1 MNDITNNNGKED
13 KYNNSKNK
21 IDEKSTASYHDKIS
35 KDAWITLAI
44 LSLIGLIIVY
54 GETMIIPA
62 IPDLVEDFN
71 IPYNTTAWILTAY
84 LIAGAVATPIV
95 GKLSDIYGKKRI
107 LLLVMIIYTA
117 GTSFGIISNDI
128 STMIIVR
135 TIQGI
140 GMSVFPIAFTIIR
153 EKFPENKLSIAQ
165 GILTSIFA
173 AGGVIG
179 LSLGATTIEYFGWR
193 STFISISPLA
203 LFLTVIIMRFIH
215 VKEQEES
222 NNNTIPLRKSIDIKG
237 AIALTITI
245 SSFLISITLLGNSNS
260 TDFNNTN
267 NNTINSSLIILFSI
281 LSIISLFI
289 FVLFQRRTHIPLI
302 DINLLKDRILL
313 PTNILLMTIGISMFM
328 IYQTISILIRNPPPA
343 GFGGSAIDAANV
355 QLPFMIIS
363 LIISV
368 LSGFLVSRFGN
379 IKPTIIGSV
388 ISVIGFSSLL
398 MYHSTEFEIIINL
411 SIIAGGLSL
420 AEVGGFNITLVSVSP
435 KVSGISM
442 GITVLLF
449 LIGMSIG
456 PAISGIYLETFQ
468 SPIMLNKISYSFPS
482 AYEGTNGIQAADLVG
497 RKLSMR
503 RWRRIRSARPL
514 RCRRRPPVRGVRT
527 SAVRRE
533 PTGTIDTARTATDH
547 LAERSTAN
555 PDALLSA
562 STPYLRLLG
571 TVVCAGL
578 LARAALAVPMAIGG
592 AVTAA
597 RRRSVR
603 PSWCRRGSSAS
614 RSCQP
619 RSVSWAR
626 SPPAPPTSSPS
637 PPPNSDHVPLLVHRR
652 RRRVLSNANCSI
664 CLDTVCARSNCLTGL
679 VTAPAPSGVDAH
691 TWTHRDTPLAR
702 PNCSHWLST
711 GSSGV
716 RKVDT
721 TRIKFDLRE

>member
-1 MNDITNNNGKED
+1 MNDITNNNENED

-21 IDEKSTASYHDKIS
+21 IDEKSITSYSDKIP

-62 IPDLVEDFN
+62 IPDLVKDFN

-95 GKLSDIYGKKRI
+95 GKLSDIYGKKKI
-107 LLLVMIIYTA
+107 LLIVMFIYTI

-128 STMIIVR
+128 STMIIAR

-165 GILTSIFA
+165 GILTSLFA

-193 STFISISPLA
+193 STFISLSPLA
-203 LFLTVIIMRFIH
+203 LILTLIIMRFIN
-215 VKEQEES
+215 VKEQEE
-222 NNNTIPLRKSIDIKG
+222 NNNNIISLSKNIDIKG
-237 AIALTITI
+237 AIALTVTI
-245 SSFLISITLLGNSNS
+245 SSFLISITLLGNSDS
-260 TDFNNTN
+260 ADFNNTK
-267 NNTINSSLIILFSI
+267 NSSLVILFSV

-289 FVLFQRRTHIPLI
+289 FILFQRRTHIPLI
-302 DINLLKDRILL
+302 DLNLLKDRILL

-328 IYQTISILIRNPPPA
+328 IYQTISILIRNPLPS

-368 LSGFLVSRFGN
+368 LSGFLISRFGN

-388 ISVIGFSSLL
+388 ISVIGFSSLFI
-398 MYHSTEFEIIINL
+398 YHSTELEIIINL
-411 SIIAGGLSL
+411 SIIAGGLSF

-435 KVSGISM
+435 KVSGVSM

-482 AYEGTNGIQAADLVG
+482 AFSYDMIFF
-497 RKLSMR
+497 
-503 RWRRIRSARPL
+503 
-514 RCRRRPPVRGVRT
+514 T
-527 SAVRRE
+527 S
-533 PTGTIDTARTATDH
+533 
-547 LAERSTAN
+547 
-555 PDALLSA
+555 ALLSFIFLILA
-562 STPYLRLLG
+562 ILTAKKIKSTKVISEHSKY
-571 TVVCAGL
+571 
-578 LARAALAVPMAIGG
+578 
-592 AVTAA
+592 
-597 RRRSVR
+597 
-603 PSWCRRGSSAS
+603 
-614 RSCQP
+614 
-619 RSVSWAR
+619 
-626 SPPAPPTSSPS
+626 
-637 PPPNSDHVPLLVHRR
+637 D
-652 RRRVLSNANCSI
+652 SI
-664 CLDTVCARSNCLTGL
+664 
-679 VTAPAPSGVDAH
+679 
-691 TWTHRDTPLAR
+691 
-702 PNCSHWLST
+702 
-711 GSSGV
+711 
-716 RKVDT
+716 
-721 TRIKFDLRE
+721 

>member
-1 MNDITNNNGKED
+1 MNDITNNNEKED

-21 IDEKSTASYHDKIS
+21 IDEKSIISYPDKIP

-62 IPDLVEDFN
+62 IPDLVKDFN

-95 GKLSDIYGKKRI
+95 GKLSDIYGKKKI
-107 LLLVMIIYTA
+107 LLIVMIIYTA

-128 STMIIVR
+128 STMIIAR

-203 LFLTVIIMRFIH
+203 LILTLIIMRFIH
-215 VKEQEES
+215 VKEQEE
-222 NNNTIPLRKSIDIKG
+222 NNNKIISFSKNIDIKG
-237 AIALTITI
+237 AIALTVTI
-245 SSFLISITLLGNSNS
+245 SSFLISITLLGNSDS
-260 TDFNNTN
+260 ADF
-267 NNTINSSLIILFSI
+267 NNTINSSLVILFSV

-289 FVLFQRRTHIPLI
+289 FILSQRRTHIPLI
-302 DINLLKDRILL
+302 DLNLLKDRILL

-328 IYQTISILIRNPPPA
+328 IYQTISILIRNPPPS

-368 LSGFLVSRFGN
+368 LSGFLISRFGN

-388 ISVIGFSSLL
+388 ISVIGFSSLFI
-398 MYHSTEFEIIINL
+398 YHSTELEIIINL
-411 SIIAGGLSL
+411 SILAGGLSL

-435 KVSGISM
+435 KVSGVSM

-482 AYEGTNGIQAADLVG
+482 AFSYDMIFL
-497 RKLSMR
+497 
-503 RWRRIRSARPL
+503 
-514 RCRRRPPVRGVRT
+514 T
-527 SAVRRE
+527 S
-533 PTGTIDTARTATDH
+533 
-547 LAERSTAN
+547 
-555 PDALLSA
+555 ALLSFIFLILA
-562 STPYLRLLG
+562 IITAKKIKSTKVISEHSKY
-571 TVVCAGL
+571 
-578 LARAALAVPMAIGG
+578 
-592 AVTAA
+592 
-597 RRRSVR
+597 
-603 PSWCRRGSSAS
+603 GS
-614 RSCQP
+614 
-619 RSVSWAR
+619 
-626 SPPAPPTSSPS
+626 
-637 PPPNSDHVPLLVHRR
+637 
-652 RRRVLSNANCSI
+652 I
-664 CLDTVCARSNCLTGL
+664 
-679 VTAPAPSGVDAH
+679 
-691 TWTHRDTPLAR
+691 
-702 PNCSHWLST
+702 
-711 GSSGV
+711 
-716 RKVDT
+716 
-721 TRIKFDLRE
+721 

>member
-1 MNDITNNNGKED
+1 MNEITNNKEKED
-13 KYNNSKNK
+13 KYNNSKNNFN
-21 IDEKSTASYHDKIS
+21 EKSTTTTTSSQNKIS
-35 KDAWITLAI
+35 RDAWITLAI

-62 IPDLVEDFN
+62 IPDLVKDFN

-117 GTSFGIISNDI
+117 GTSVGIISNDI
-128 STMIIVR
+128 SSMIILR

-179 LSLGATTIEYFGWR
+179 LSVGATTIEYFGWH
-193 STFISISPLA
+193 STFISISPFA
-203 LFLTVIIMRFIH
+203 LILTLIIMRFIH
-215 VKEQEES
+215 VKELKE
-222 NNNTIPLRKSIDIKG
+222 NNNYNITKSRKNIDIKG
-237 AIALTITI
+237 AIALTTSI
-245 SSFLISITLLGNSNS
+245 SSFLISITLLGNSDS
-260 TDFNNTN
+260 KDFNNIDN
-267 NNTINSSLIILFSI
+267 NVINFSLIILFSV
-281 LSIISLFI
+281 LSIVSI
-289 FVLFQRRTHIPLI
+289 FTFALIQRRTHIPLI
-302 DINLLKDRILL
+302 DLNLLKHRILL

-328 IYQTISILIRNPPPA
+328 IYQTISILIRNPPPS

-368 LSGFLVSRFGN
+368 LSGFLISRYGN

-388 ISVIGFSSLL
+388 ISVIGFSSLF

-449 LIGMSIG
+449 LLGMSIG

-468 SPIMLNKISYSFPS
+468 SSIMLNNISYYFPS
-482 AYEGTNGIQAADLVG
+482 EFAYDMIFFTATL
-497 RKLSMR
+497 LSLIFLMLAILTAKK
-503 RWRRIRSARPL
+503 IRS
-514 RCRRRPPVRGVRT
+514 
-527 SAVRRE
+527 
-533 PTGTIDTARTATDH
+533 
-547 LAERSTAN
+547 
-555 PDALLSA
+555 
-562 STPYLRLLG
+562 
-571 TVVCAGL
+571 
-578 LARAALAVPMAIGG
+578 
-592 AVTAA
+592 
-597 RRRSVR
+597 
-603 PSWCRRGSSAS
+603 
-614 RSCQP
+614 
-619 RSVSWAR
+619 
-626 SPPAPPTSSPS
+626 
-637 PPPNSDHVPLLVHRR
+637 VHII
-652 RRRVLSNANCSI
+652 S
-664 CLDTVCARSNCLTGL
+664 
-679 VTAPAPSGVDAH
+679 
-691 TWTHRDTPLAR
+691 
-702 PNCSHWLST
+702 
-711 GSSGV
+711 
-716 RKVDT
+716 
-721 TRIKFDLRE
+721 

>member
-1 MNDITNNNGKED
+1 MNEITNNKEKED
-13 KYNNSKNK
+13 KYNNNKNNFN
-21 IDEKSTASYHDKIS
+21 EKSTTTTTSSQNKIS
-35 KDAWITLAI
+35 RDAWITLAI

-62 IPDLVEDFN
+62 IPDLVKDFT

-117 GTSFGIISNDI
+117 GTSVGIISNDI
-128 STMIIVR
+128 SSMIILR

-179 LSLGATTIEYFGWR
+179 LSLGATTIEYFGWH
-193 STFISISPLA
+193 STFISISPFA
-203 LFLTVIIMRFIH
+203 LILTLIIMRFIH
-215 VKEQEES
+215 VKELKE
-222 NNNTIPLRKSIDIKG
+222 NNNYNITKSSKNIDIKG
-237 AIALTITI
+237 AIALTTSI
-245 SSFLISITLLGNSNS
+245 SSFLISITLLGNSDS
-260 TDFNNTN
+260 KDFNNIDN
-267 NNTINSSLIILFSI
+267 NVINFSLIILFSV
-281 LSIISLFI
+281 LSIVSIFI
-289 FVLFQRRTHIPLI
+289 FSLIQRRTHMPLI
-302 DINLLKDRILL
+302 DLNLLKDRILL

-328 IYQTISILIRNPPPA
+328 IYQTISILIRNPPPS

-368 LSGFLVSRFGN
+368 LSGFLISRYGN

-388 ISVIGFSSLL
+388 ISVIGFSSLF

-449 LIGMSIG
+449 LLGMSIG

-468 SPIMLNKISYSFPS
+468 SSIMLNNISYYFPS
-482 AYEGTNGIQAADLVG
+482 EFAYDMIFF
-497 RKLSMR
+497 
-503 RWRRIRSARPL
+503 
-514 RCRRRPPVRGVRT
+514 
-527 SAVRRE
+527 
-533 PTGTIDTARTATDH
+533 TAT
-547 LAERSTAN
+547 
-555 PDALLSA
+555 LLS
-562 STPYLRLLG
+562 LIFLM
-571 TVVCAGL
+571 
-578 LARAALAVPMAIGG
+578 LAILTAKKIG
-592 AVTAA
+592 
-597 RRRSVR
+597 SVHII
-603 PSWCRRGSSAS
+603 S
-614 RSCQP
+614 
-619 RSVSWAR
+619 
-626 SPPAPPTSSPS
+626 
-637 PPPNSDHVPLLVHRR
+637 
-652 RRRVLSNANCSI
+652 
-664 CLDTVCARSNCLTGL
+664 
-679 VTAPAPSGVDAH
+679 
-691 TWTHRDTPLAR
+691 
-702 PNCSHWLST
+702 
-711 GSSGV
+711 
-716 RKVDT
+716 
-721 TRIKFDLRE
+721 

>member
-1 MNDITNNNGKED
+1 MNDITNNNENED

-21 IDEKSTASYHDKIS
+21 IDEKSITSYSDKIP

-95 GKLSDIYGKKRI
+95 GKLSDIYGKKKI
-107 LLLVMIIYTA
+107 LLIVMIIYTI

-128 STMIIVR
+128 STMIIAR

-165 GILTSIFA
+165 GILTSLFA

-203 LFLTVIIMRFIH
+203 LILTLIIMRFIH
-215 VKEQEES
+215 VKEQEED
-222 NNNTIPLRKSIDIKG
+222 NNNIIPLSKNIDIKG
-237 AIALTITI
+237 AIALTVTI
-245 SSFLISITLLGNSNS
+245 SSFLISITLLGNSDS
-260 TDFNNTN
+260 ADF
-267 NNTINSSLIILFSI
+267 NNTINSSLVILFSV

-289 FVLFQRRTHIPLI
+289 FILFQRRTHIPLI
-302 DINLLKDRILL
+302 DLNLLKDRILL

-328 IYQTISILIRNPPPA
+328 IYQTISILIRNPSPS

-368 LSGFLVSRFGN
+368 LSGFLISRFGN

-388 ISVIGFSSLL
+388 ISVIGFSSLFI
-398 MYHSTEFEIIINL
+398 YHSTELEIIINL

-435 KVSGISM
+435 KVSGVSM

-482 AYEGTNGIQAADLVG
+482 AFSYDMIFF
-497 RKLSMR
+497 
-503 RWRRIRSARPL
+503 
-514 RCRRRPPVRGVRT
+514 T
-527 SAVRRE
+527 S
-533 PTGTIDTARTATDH
+533 
-547 LAERSTAN
+547 
-555 PDALLSA
+555 ALLSFIFLILA
-562 STPYLRLLG
+562 ILTAKKIKST
-571 TVVCAGL
+571 
-578 LARAALAVPMAIGG
+578 
-592 AVTAA
+592 
-597 RRRSVR
+597 
-603 PSWCRRGSSAS
+603 
-614 RSCQP
+614 
-619 RSVSWAR
+619 
-626 SPPAPPTSSPS
+626 
-637 PPPNSDHVPLLVHRR
+637 
-652 RRRVLSNANCSI
+652 
-664 CLDTVCARSNCLTGL
+664 
-679 VTAPAPSGVDAH
+679 
-691 TWTHRDTPLAR
+691 
-702 PNCSHWLST
+702 
-711 GSSGV
+711 
-716 RKVDT
+716 KV
-721 TRIKFDLRE
+721 ISEQSK

>member
-1 MNDITNNNGKED
+1 MNDITNNNEKND

-21 IDEKSTASYHDKIS
+21 IDVKSTSYQNKIP

-84 LIAGAVATPIV
+84 LIAGAVASPIV
-95 GKLSDIYGKKRI
+95 GELSDIYGKKKI
-107 LLLVMIIYTA
+107 LLIVMIIYTA

-140 GMSVFPIAFTIIR
+140 GMSVFSIAFTIIR

-179 LSLGATTIEYFGWR
+179 LSLGAATIEYFDWR

-203 LFLTVIIMRFIH
+203 LILTLIIMRFIH
-215 VKEQEES
+215 VKEQEKS
-222 NNNTIPLRKSIDIKG
+222 NNNNTIPLRKSIDIKG
-237 AIALTITI
+237 AIALTVTI
-245 SSFLISITLLGNSNS
+245 SSFLISITLLGNSDS
-260 TDFNNTN
+260 TDYNNTN
-267 NNTINSSLIILFSI
+267 NNTINSSLIILFSV

-289 FVLFQRRTHIPLI
+289 FVLFQRRTHTPLI

-313 PTNILLMTIGISMFM
+313 PTNIMLMTIGISMFM
-328 IYQTISILIRNPPPA
+328 IYQTISILIRNPPPS

-368 LSGFLVSRFGN
+368 LSGFLISRFGN

-388 ISVIGFSSLL
+388 ISVIGFSSLF
-398 MYHSTEFEIIINL
+398 MYHTTEFEIIINL

-435 KVSGISM
+435 KKGGISM

-456 PAISGIYLETFQ
+456 PAISGIYLEMFQ

-482 AYEGTNGIQAADLVG
+482 AFSYDMIFL
-497 RKLSMR
+497 
-503 RWRRIRSARPL
+503 
-514 RCRRRPPVRGVRT
+514 T
-527 SAVRRE
+527 S
-533 PTGTIDTARTATDH
+533 
-547 LAERSTAN
+547 
-555 PDALLSA
+555 ALLSFIF
-562 STPYLRLLG
+562 LII
-571 TVVCAGL
+571 
-578 LARAALAVPMAIGG
+578 AALL
-592 AVTAA
+592 
-597 RRRSVR
+597 RN
-603 PSWCRRGSSAS
+603 SSFLTHLA
-614 RSCQP
+614 
-619 RSVSWAR
+619 
-626 SPPAPPTSSPS
+626 
-637 PPPNSDHVPLLVHRR
+637 NLL
-652 RRRVLSNANCSI
+652 
-664 CLDTVCARSNCLTGL
+664 
-679 VTAPAPSGVDAH
+679 
-691 TWTHRDTPLAR
+691 
-702 PNCSHWLST
+702 
-711 GSSGV
+711 
-716 RKVDT
+716 
-721 TRIKFDLRE
+721 

>member
-1 MNDITNNNGKED
+1 MNDITNNNENED

-21 IDEKSTASYHDKIS
+21 IDEKSITSYHVKIS

-117 GTSFGIISNDI
+117 GTSLGIISNDI

-179 LSLGATTIEYFGWR
+179 LSLGATTIEYFSWH

-203 LFLTVIIMRFIH
+203 LILTLIIMRFIH
-215 VKEQEES
+215 VKEQEDGDD
-222 NNNTIPLRKSIDIKG
+222 NNHIPLRKSIDIKG
-237 AIALTITI
+237 VIALTVTI
-245 SSFLISITLLGNSNS
+245 SSFLISITLLGNSDS
-260 TDFNNTN
+260 TDFNSIN
-267 NNTINSSLIILFSI
+267 NNAINLSLIILFSVI
-281 LSIISLFI
+281 SIISLFI
-289 FVLFQRRTHIPLI
+289 FVLFQRRTHTPLI
-302 DINLLKDRILL
+302 DINLLKDRVLL

-328 IYQTISILIRNPPPA
+328 IYQTISILIRNPSPS

-363 LIISV
+363 LIISI
-368 LSGFLVSRFGN
+368 LSGFLISRFGN

-388 ISVIGFSSLL
+388 ISVIGFSSLF
-398 MYHSTEFEIIINL
+398 MYHSTEYEIIINL

-435 KVSGISM
+435 KLSGISM

-456 PAISGIYLETFQ
+456 PAISGIYLEMFQ
-468 SPIMLNKISYSFPS
+468 SPIIINKVSYSFPS
-482 AYEGTNGIQAADLVG
+482 AFSYDMIFL
-497 RKLSMR
+497 
-503 RWRRIRSARPL
+503 
-514 RCRRRPPVRGVRT
+514 T
-527 SAVRRE
+527 S
-533 PTGTIDTARTATDH
+533 
-547 LAERSTAN
+547 
-555 PDALLSA
+555 ALLSFIFLILA
-562 STPYLRLLG
+562 ILTAKKIVSTK
-571 TVVCAGL
+571 V
-578 LARAALAVPMAIGG
+578 I
-592 AVTAA
+592 
-597 RRRSVR
+597 SK
-603 PSWCRRGSSAS
+603 
-614 RSCQP
+614 
-619 RSVSWAR
+619 
-626 SPPAPPTSSPS
+626 
-637 PPPNSDHVPLLVHRR
+637 H
-652 RRRVLSNANCSI
+652 SNYDSI
-664 CLDTVCARSNCLTGL
+664 
-679 VTAPAPSGVDAH
+679 
-691 TWTHRDTPLAR
+691 
-702 PNCSHWLST
+702 
-711 GSSGV
+711 
-716 RKVDT
+716 
-721 TRIKFDLRE
+721 

>member
-1 MNDITNNNGKED
+1 
-13 KYNNSKNK
+13 
-21 IDEKSTASYHDKIS
+21 
-35 KDAWITLAI
+35 
-44 LSLIGLIIVY
+44 
-54 GETMIIPA
+54 MIIPA

-179 LSLGATTIEYFGWR
+179 LSLGATTIVYFGWR
-193 STFISISPLA
+193 FTFISISPLA
-203 LFLTVIIMRFIH
+203 LILTLIIIRFIL
-215 VKEQEES
+215 VKEQEKRNN

-267 NNTINSSLIILFSI
+267 NYTINSSLIILFSV

-328 IYQTISILIRNPPPA
+328 IYQTISILIRNPPPS

-368 LSGFLVSRFGN
+368 LSGFLISRFGN

-388 ISVIGFSSLL
+388 ISVIGFSSLF

-435 KVSGISM
+435 KIGGISM

-456 PAISGIYLETFQ
+456 PAISGIYLEMFQ
-468 SPIMLNKISYSFPS
+468 SPIILNGISYSFPS
-482 AYEGTNGIQAADLVG
+482 AFSYDMIFL
-497 RKLSMR
+497 
-503 RWRRIRSARPL
+503 
-514 RCRRRPPVRGVRT
+514 T
-527 SAVRRE
+527 S
-533 PTGTIDTARTATDH
+533 
-547 LAERSTAN
+547 
-555 PDALLSA
+555 ALLSFIFLILA
-562 STPYLRLLG
+562 ILTAKRIISTK
-571 TVVCAGL
+571 V
-578 LARAALAVPMAIGG
+578 I
-592 AVTAA
+592 
-597 RRRSVR
+597 SKH
-603 PSWCRRGSSAS
+603 SK
-614 RSCQP
+614 
-619 RSVSWAR
+619 
-626 SPPAPPTSSPS
+626 
-637 PPPNSDHVPLLVHRR
+637 DD
-652 RRRVLSNANCSI
+652 SN
-664 CLDTVCARSNCLTGL
+664 
-679 VTAPAPSGVDAH
+679 
-691 TWTHRDTPLAR
+691 
-702 PNCSHWLST
+702 
-711 GSSGV
+711 
-716 RKVDT
+716 
-721 TRIKFDLRE
+721 

>member
-1 MNDITNNNGKED
+1 MNDITNNNEKDD

-21 IDEKSTASYHDKIS
+21 IDVKSTTSYQNKIP

-203 LFLTVIIMRFIH
+203 LILTLIIIRFIL
-215 VKEQEES
+215 VKEQEKS
-222 NNNTIPLRKSIDIKG
+222 NNNNTIPLRKSIDIKG

-245 SSFLISITLLGNSNS
+245 SSFLISLTLLGNSNS

-267 NNTINSSLIILFSI
+267 NNTINSSLIILFSV

-289 FVLFQRRTHIPLI
+289 FVLVQRRTHIPLI

-328 IYQTISILIRNPPPA
+328 IYQTISILIRNPPPS

-368 LSGFLVSRFGN
+368 LSGFLISRFGN

-388 ISVIGFSSLL
+388 ISVIGFSSLF

-435 KVSGISM
+435 KIGGISM

-482 AYEGTNGIQAADLVG
+482 AFSYDMIFL
-497 RKLSMR
+497 
-503 RWRRIRSARPL
+503 
-514 RCRRRPPVRGVRT
+514 T
-527 SAVRRE
+527 S
-533 PTGTIDTARTATDH
+533 
-547 LAERSTAN
+547 
-555 PDALLSA
+555 ALLSFIFLILA
-562 STPYLRLLG
+562 ILTAKRIISTK
-571 TVVCAGL
+571 V
-578 LARAALAVPMAIGG
+578 I
-592 AVTAA
+592 
-597 RRRSVR
+597 SKH
-603 PSWCRRGSSAS
+603 SK
-614 RSCQP
+614 
-619 RSVSWAR
+619 
-626 SPPAPPTSSPS
+626 
-637 PPPNSDHVPLLVHRR
+637 DD
-652 RRRVLSNANCSI
+652 SN
-664 CLDTVCARSNCLTGL
+664 
-679 VTAPAPSGVDAH
+679 
-691 TWTHRDTPLAR
+691 
-702 PNCSHWLST
+702 
-711 GSSGV
+711 
-716 RKVDT
+716 
-721 TRIKFDLRE
+721 

>member
-1 MNDITNNNGKED
+1 MYAITNNNENED

-21 IDEKSTASYHDKIS
+21 IDEKSITSYPDKIP

-62 IPDLVEDFN
+62 IPDLVKDFN
-71 IPYNTTAWILTAY
+71 IQYNTTAWILTAY

-95 GKLSDIYGKKRI
+95 GKLSDIYGKKKI
-107 LLLVMIIYTA
+107 LLIVMIIYTI

-128 STMIIVR
+128 STMIIAR

-165 GILTSIFA
+165 GILTSLFA

-203 LFLTVIIMRFIH
+203 LILTLIIMRFIH
-215 VKEQEES
+215 VKEQEE
-222 NNNTIPLRKSIDIKG
+222 NNNNKIPLSKNIDIKG
-237 AIALTITI
+237 AIALTVTI
-245 SSFLISITLLGNSNS
+245 SSFLISITLLGNSDS
-260 TDFNNTN
+260 ADF
-267 NNTINSSLIILFSI
+267 NNTINSSLVILFSV

-289 FVLFQRRTHIPLI
+289 FILFQRRTHIPLI
-302 DINLLKDRILL
+302 DLNLLKDRILL

-328 IYQTISILIRNPPPA
+328 IYQTISILIRNPPPS

-368 LSGFLVSRFGN
+368 LSGFLISRFGN

-388 ISVIGFSSLL
+388 ISVIGFSSLFI
-398 MYHSTEFEIIINL
+398 YHSTELEIIINL

-435 KVSGISM
+435 KVSGVSM

-482 AYEGTNGIQAADLVG
+482 AFSYDMIFL
-497 RKLSMR
+497 
-503 RWRRIRSARPL
+503 
-514 RCRRRPPVRGVRT
+514 T
-527 SAVRRE
+527 S
-533 PTGTIDTARTATDH
+533 
-547 LAERSTAN
+547 
-555 PDALLSA
+555 ALLSFIFLILA
-562 STPYLRLLG
+562 ILTAKKIKSTKVISEHSKY
-571 TVVCAGL
+571 
-578 LARAALAVPMAIGG
+578 
-592 AVTAA
+592 
-597 RRRSVR
+597 
-603 PSWCRRGSSAS
+603 
-614 RSCQP
+614 
-619 RSVSWAR
+619 
-626 SPPAPPTSSPS
+626 
-637 PPPNSDHVPLLVHRR
+637 D
-652 RRRVLSNANCSI
+652 SI
-664 CLDTVCARSNCLTGL
+664 
-679 VTAPAPSGVDAH
+679 
-691 TWTHRDTPLAR
+691 
-702 PNCSHWLST
+702 
-711 GSSGV
+711 
-716 RKVDT
+716 
-721 TRIKFDLRE
+721 

>member
-1 MNDITNNNGKED
+1 MNEITNNKEKED
-13 KYNNSKNK
+13 KYNNSKNNFN
-21 IDEKSTASYHDKIS
+21 EKSTTTTTSSQNKIS
-35 KDAWITLAI
+35 RDAWITLAI

-62 IPDLVEDFN
+62 IPDLVKDFN

-117 GTSFGIISNDI
+117 GTSVGIISNDI
-128 STMIIVR
+128 SSMIILR

-193 STFISISPLA
+193 STFISISPFA
-203 LFLTVIIMRFIH
+203 LILTLIIMRFIH
-215 VKEQEES
+215 VKELKE
-222 NNNTIPLRKSIDIKG
+222 NNNYNITKSSKNIDIKG
-237 AIALTITI
+237 AIALTTSI
-245 SSFLISITLLGNSNS
+245 SSFLISITLLGNSDS
-260 TDFNNTN
+260 KDFNNIDN
-267 NNTINSSLIILFSI
+267 NVINFGLIILFSV
-281 LSIISLFI
+281 LSIVSIFI
-289 FVLFQRRTHIPLI
+289 FALIQRRTHIPLI
-302 DINLLKDRILL
+302 DLNLLKHRILL

-328 IYQTISILIRNPPPA
+328 IYQTISILIRNPPPS

-368 LSGFLVSRFGN
+368 LSGFLISRYGN

-388 ISVIGFSSLL
+388 ISVIGFSSLF

-449 LIGMSIG
+449 LLGMSIG

-468 SPIMLNKISYSFPS
+468 SSIMLNNISYYFPS
-482 AYEGTNGIQAADLVG
+482 EFAYDMIFF
-497 RKLSMR
+497 
-503 RWRRIRSARPL
+503 
-514 RCRRRPPVRGVRT
+514 
-527 SAVRRE
+527 
-533 PTGTIDTARTATDH
+533 TAT
-547 LAERSTAN
+547 
-555 PDALLSA
+555 LLS
-562 STPYLRLLG
+562 LIFLI
-571 TVVCAGL
+571 
-578 LARAALAVPMAIGG
+578 LAILTAKKIG
-592 AVTAA
+592 
-597 RRRSVR
+597 SVHII
-603 PSWCRRGSSAS
+603 S
-614 RSCQP
+614 
-619 RSVSWAR
+619 
-626 SPPAPPTSSPS
+626 
-637 PPPNSDHVPLLVHRR
+637 
-652 RRRVLSNANCSI
+652 
-664 CLDTVCARSNCLTGL
+664 
-679 VTAPAPSGVDAH
+679 
-691 TWTHRDTPLAR
+691 
-702 PNCSHWLST
+702 
-711 GSSGV
+711 
-716 RKVDT
+716 
-721 TRIKFDLRE
+721 

>member
-1 MNDITNNNGKED
+1 MNEITNNKEKED
-13 KYNNSKNK
+13 KYNNSKNNFN
-21 IDEKSTASYHDKIS
+21 EKSTTTTTSSQNKIS
-35 KDAWITLAI
+35 RDAWITLAI

-62 IPDLVEDFN
+62 IPDLVKDFN

-117 GTSFGIISNDI
+117 GTSVGIISNDI
-128 STMIIVR
+128 SSMIILR

-179 LSLGATTIEYFGWR
+179 LSLGATTIEYFGWH
-193 STFISISPLA
+193 STFISISPFA
-203 LFLTVIIMRFIH
+203 LILTLIIRGFIH
-215 VKEQEES
+215 VKELKE
-222 NNNTIPLRKSIDIKG
+222 NNNYNITKSSKNIDIKG
-237 AIALTITI
+237 AIALTTSI
-245 SSFLISITLLGNSNS
+245 SSFLISITLLGNSDS
-260 TDFNNTN
+260 KDFNNIDN
-267 NNTINSSLIILFSI
+267 NVINFSLIILFSV
-281 LSIISLFI
+281 LSIVSIFI
-289 FVLFQRRTHIPLI
+289 FSLIQRRTHIPLI
-302 DINLLKDRILL
+302 DLNLLKHRILL

-328 IYQTISILIRNPPPA
+328 IYQTISILIRNPPPS

-368 LSGFLVSRFGN
+368 LSGFLISRYGN

-388 ISVIGFSSLL
+388 ISVIGFSSLF

-449 LIGMSIG
+449 LLGMSIG

-468 SPIMLNKISYSFPS
+468 SSIMLNNISYYFPS
-482 AYEGTNGIQAADLVG
+482 EFAYDMIFF
-497 RKLSMR
+497 
-503 RWRRIRSARPL
+503 
-514 RCRRRPPVRGVRT
+514 
-527 SAVRRE
+527 
-533 PTGTIDTARTATDH
+533 TAT
-547 LAERSTAN
+547 
-555 PDALLSA
+555 LLS
-562 STPYLRLLG
+562 LIFLM
-571 TVVCAGL
+571 
-578 LARAALAVPMAIGG
+578 LAILTAKKIG
-592 AVTAA
+592 
-597 RRRSVR
+597 SVHII
-603 PSWCRRGSSAS
+603 S
-614 RSCQP
+614 
-619 RSVSWAR
+619 
-626 SPPAPPTSSPS
+626 
-637 PPPNSDHVPLLVHRR
+637 
-652 RRRVLSNANCSI
+652 
-664 CLDTVCARSNCLTGL
+664 
-679 VTAPAPSGVDAH
+679 
-691 TWTHRDTPLAR
+691 
-702 PNCSHWLST
+702 
-711 GSSGV
+711 
-716 RKVDT
+716 
-721 TRIKFDLRE
+721 

>member
-1 MNDITNNNGKED
+1 MNDITNNNEKDD
-13 KYNNSKNK
+13 KYNNSRNK
-21 IDEKSTASYHDKIS
+21 IDVKSTTSYQNKIP
-35 KDAWITLAI
+35 KDAWTTLAI

-62 IPDLVEDFN
+62 IPDLVEDFK

-179 LSLGATTIEYFGWR
+179 LSLGAATIEYFDWR
-193 STFISISPLA
+193 STFISVSPLA
-203 LFLTVIIMRFIH
+203 LILTLIIMRFIH
-215 VKEQEES
+215 VKEEQEKS

-267 NNTINSSLIILFSI
+267 NNTINSSLIILFSV
-281 LSIISLFI
+281 LSIVSLFI
-289 FVLFQRRTHIPLI
+289 FVLFQRRTHNPLI

-328 IYQTISILIRNPPPA
+328 IYQTISILIRNPHPS

-368 LSGFLVSRFGN
+368 LSGFLISRFGN
-379 IKPTIIGSV
+379 VKPTIIGSV
-388 ISVIGFSSLL
+388 ISVIGFSSLF

-411 SIIAGGLSL
+411 AIIAGGLSL

-435 KVSGISM
+435 KIGGISM

-456 PAISGIYLETFQ
+456 PAISGIYLEMFQ
-468 SPIMLNKISYSFPS
+468 SPIILNGISYSFPS
-482 AYEGTNGIQAADLVG
+482 AFSYDMIFL
-497 RKLSMR
+497 
-503 RWRRIRSARPL
+503 
-514 RCRRRPPVRGVRT
+514 T
-527 SAVRRE
+527 S
-533 PTGTIDTARTATDH
+533 
-547 LAERSTAN
+547 
-555 PDALLSA
+555 ALLSFIFLILA
-562 STPYLRLLG
+562 ILTAKRIISTK
-571 TVVCAGL
+571 V
-578 LARAALAVPMAIGG
+578 I
-592 AVTAA
+592 
-597 RRRSVR
+597 SKH
-603 PSWCRRGSSAS
+603 SK
-614 RSCQP
+614 
-619 RSVSWAR
+619 
-626 SPPAPPTSSPS
+626 
-637 PPPNSDHVPLLVHRR
+637 DD
-652 RRRVLSNANCSI
+652 SN
-664 CLDTVCARSNCLTGL
+664 
-679 VTAPAPSGVDAH
+679 
-691 TWTHRDTPLAR
+691 
-702 PNCSHWLST
+702 
-711 GSSGV
+711 
-716 RKVDT
+716 
-721 TRIKFDLRE
+721 

>member
-1 MNDITNNNGKED
+1 MNDITNNNEKED

-21 IDEKSTASYHDKIS
+21 IDEKSITSYPDKIP
-35 KDAWITLAI
+35 KDAWIALAI

-62 IPDLVEDFN
+62 IPDLVKDFN
-71 IPYNTTAWILTAY
+71 ITYNTTAWILTAY

-95 GKLSDIYGKKRI
+95 GKLSDIYGKKKI
-107 LLLVMIIYTA
+107 LLIVMSIYTV

-153 EKFPENKLSIAQ
+153 DKFPENKLSIAQ

-203 LFLTVIIMRFIH
+203 LFLTLIIMRFIH
-215 VKEQEES
+215 VKEQKED
-222 NNNTIPLRKSIDIKG
+222 NNNIIPLSKNIDIKG
-237 AIALTITI
+237 AIALTVTI
-245 SSFLISITLLGNSNS
+245 SSFLISITLLGNSDS
-260 TDFNNTN
+260 TDINNTN
-267 NNTINSSLIILFSI
+267 NNTINSSLIILFSV
-281 LSIISLFI
+281 LSIVSLFI
-289 FVLFQRRTHIPLI
+289 FVLFQQRTHIPLI
-302 DINLLKDRILL
+302 DLNLLKDRILL
-313 PTNILLMTIGISMFM
+313 PTNIMLMTIGISMFM
-328 IYQTISILIRNPPPA
+328 IYQTISILIRNPPPS

-368 LSGFLVSRFGN
+368 LSGFLISRFGN

-388 ISVIGFSSLL
+388 ISVIGFSNLFI
-398 MYHSTEFEIIINL
+398 YHSTELEIIINL

-468 SPIMLNKISYSFPS
+468 SPIMLNNISYSFPS
-482 AYEGTNGIQAADLVG
+482 AFSYDMIFL
-497 RKLSMR
+497 
-503 RWRRIRSARPL
+503 
-514 RCRRRPPVRGVRT
+514 T
-527 SAVRRE
+527 S
-533 PTGTIDTARTATDH
+533 
-547 LAERSTAN
+547 
-555 PDALLSA
+555 ALLSFIFLILA
-562 STPYLRLLG
+562 ILTAKKIKSTKIISKY
-571 TVVCAGL
+571 
-578 LARAALAVPMAIGG
+578 
-592 AVTAA
+592 
-597 RRRSVR
+597 
-603 PSWCRRGSSAS
+603 
-614 RSCQP
+614 
-619 RSVSWAR
+619 
-626 SPPAPPTSSPS
+626 
-637 PPPNSDHVPLLVHRR
+637 
-652 RRRVLSNANCSI
+652 
-664 CLDTVCARSNCLTGL
+664 
-679 VTAPAPSGVDAH
+679 
-691 TWTHRDTPLAR
+691 
-702 PNCSHWLST
+702 ST
-711 GSSGV
+711 
-716 RKVDT
+716 DD
-721 TRIKFDLRE
+721 FN